1 MENGA
6 SATLQKD
13 SNTKL
18 IISYSLASEKK
29 DNANREK
36 GIAKL
41 EKQIEKGKLTKAQI
55 NNKGCNKF
63 LKMNGE
69 IKIRIA

>member
-18 IISYSLASEKK
+18 IISYSLAMEKK

-41 EKQIEKGKLTKAQI
+41 EKQIETGKPTKA
-55 NNKGCNKF
+55 
-63 LKMNGE
+63 
-69 IKIRIA
+69 